1 MISYLIDGFL
11 LFALLITTWRVVVM
25 YRQLKRL
32 SSYHEEYQRIFD
44 QTSEAMDNIGLSLQ
58 EIRVRGEEILSNLG
72 QRIDEAREATVDI
85 SGVILQAQTEM
96 KALQEH
102 IEWLSKKS
110 DEVGISMDDAP
121 PRPGGDR
128 GRRSGRS
135 AKPAAT
141 RAKQKQKP
149 VSSASSNA
157 AALLLAGGLGKPAA
171 EEKAENTAVS
181 AIDNQNVRVRK
192 VSFGQSAT
200 FRSVNVKDDES
211 PEKEND
217 PQ

>member
-1 MISYLIDGFL
+1 MVSYLIDGFL
-11 LFALLITTWRVVVM
+11 LFALLITTWRVVAM

-32 SSYHEEYQRIFD
+32 SGYHEEYQRIFD

-96 KALQEH
+96 KSLQEH

-110 DEVGISMDDAP
+110 DEVGISMNDAP

-128 GRRSGRS
+128 GRRSGRT
-135 AKPAAT
+135 AKTVAT
-141 RAKQKQKP
+141 KTKQRP
-149 VSSASSNA
+149 VSSASANT
-157 AALLLAGGLGKPAA
+157 AALLLAGGMGSPAPVGN
-171 EEKAENTAVS
+171 KENTAVS
-181 AIDNQNVRVRK
+181 AINNQNVRVRK

-200 FRSVNVKDDES
+200 FRSVNVKDDERS
-211 PEKEND
+211 EKEND